1 MSKNITKAQAVAA
14 YRRVCKQFDETPHD
28 AVVEQGSG
36 SWPDVPVLVRDFS
49 GYSGGLSR
57 WAVCWESGPF
67 EWALADRAKVADSAA
82 VFAEPI
88 TSYALGLYPA

>member
-49 GYSGGLSR
+49 GYSGGYAR
-57 WAVCWESGPF
+57 WAICWEGGEY
-67 EWALADRAKVADSAA
+67 EWAFRDSKATSGT
-82 VFAEPI
+82 VFAEAI

>member
-49 GYSGGLSR
+49 GYSGGYAR
-57 WAVCWESGPF
+57 WAICWEAGDF
-67 EWALADRAKVADSAA
+67 EWSYSEQAADSKT